1 MVENEVGDKGKVQI
15 TKDLESHIEEFSSY
29 SQRRVGKWWR
39 ILSAGGV
46 GVVVVWLG
54 LQFNKSL
61 LVCVENSVCGERGR
75 LEPR

>member
-1 MVENEVGDKGKVQI
+1 MTKGPSSKTSV
-15 TKDLESHIEEFSSY
+15 EEFIH
-29 SQRRVGKWWR
+29 G
-39 ILSAGGV
+39 AGGV

-61 LVCVENSVCGERGR
+61 LVCVENSVCGEKGR